1 MRIIDDLIVKTATAI
16 LRGVMAVGAGLVYV
30 QFFALTVAVAMV
42 GTTALAVILAA
53 AKAAIFGG

>member
-30 QFFALTVAVAMV
+30 QFFALTVAVAM
-42 GTTALAVILAA
+42 ILAA